1 MSGWLRRRSRTAAGT
16 NEDGVDARAKERA
29 RTGCPQWALGAL
41 YEDLAHLAL
50 QRRKLLR
57 DGGLGVTEDV
67 RRRRDRAEIRDER
80 ERAQAPRVEGHEA
93 TLLLLEAYEVELMS
107 ALMHH
112 RA

>member
-16 NEDGVDARAKERA
+16 NDDSVDARAKERA

-67 RRRRDRAEIRDER
+67 RRGRDRAEIRDER
-80 ERAQAPRVEGHEA
+80 ERAQAPSVTEGHEA
-93 TLLLLEAYEVELMS
+93 TLLLLEAYEVEL
-107 ALMHH
+107 
-112 RA
+112 